1 MLIGWLSPNGVFYEC
16 DYWNHID
23 RDICEIRD
31 FKDLGI
37 LEEEYDF
44 LLQSQLIFLKKYV
57 IIYM

>member
-23 RDICEIRD
+23 WDICGIRGL
-31 FKDLGI
+31 KDLGI